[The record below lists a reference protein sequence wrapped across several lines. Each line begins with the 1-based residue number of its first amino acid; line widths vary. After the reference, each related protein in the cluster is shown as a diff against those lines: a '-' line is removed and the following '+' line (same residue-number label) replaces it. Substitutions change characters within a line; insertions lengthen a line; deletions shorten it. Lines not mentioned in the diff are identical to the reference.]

1 MCLRKFSE
9 LNLAFKLY
17 VITPFYGM
25 NGKKKSLHYYT
36 CTLFFDI
43 LGGGGPTSVT
53 KKKRFHR
60 ITLLGLKIIKILFE
74 SLLIKAERG
83 NIHNLFERLIHFFLF
98 SARKEQKY
106 VNAKPHNQNAN
117 NNKTLSQYETLN
129 YESSLTRA
137 HSTDWEVSSPL
148 HCQAQLL
155 TFAETI
161 APP

>member
-1 MCLRKFSE
+1 M
-9 LNLAFKLY
+9 
-17 VITPFYGM
+17 
-25 NGKKKSLHYYT
+25 GKKNRFIIIPV
-36 CTLFFDI
+36 LFFRHF
-43 LGGGGPTSVT
+43 GGGGTHKCHE

-60 ITLLGLKIIKILFE
+60 ITLLGCKIIKNLFE

-106 VNAKPHNQNAN
+106 VNAKPHNQNAS

-161 APP
+161 APPIKTKKILRNFSFAHRN

>member
-1 MCLRKFSE
+1 M
-9 LNLAFKLY
+9 
-17 VITPFYGM
+17 
-25 NGKKKSLHYYT
+25 GKKNRFIIIPV
-36 CTLFFDI
+36 LFFRHFG
-43 LGGGGPTSVT
+43 GGGGPTSVT

-83 NIHNLFERLIHFFLF
+83 NMHNLFERLIHFFLF

-106 VNAKPHNQNAN
+106 VNAKPHNQNAS

-161 APP
+161 APPIKTKKILRNFSFAHRN

>member
-25 NGKKKSLHYYT
+25 NGKKKIASLLYLYS
-36 CTLFFDI
+36 FFDI

-60 ITLLGLKIIKILFE
+60 ITLLGCKIIKNLFE

-106 VNAKPHNQNAN
+106 VNAKPHNQNAS

-137 HSTDWEVSSPL
+137 HSTDWELV
-148 HCQAQLL
+148 
-155 TFAETI
+155 
-161 APP
+161 PPCTVKRNC